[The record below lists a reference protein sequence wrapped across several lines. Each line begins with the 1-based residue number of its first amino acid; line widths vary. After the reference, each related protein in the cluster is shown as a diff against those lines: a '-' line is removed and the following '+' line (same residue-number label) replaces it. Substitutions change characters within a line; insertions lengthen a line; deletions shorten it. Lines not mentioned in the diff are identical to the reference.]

1 MPKSKRID
9 AIIQTISAIRP
20 KGDDYLE
27 VSSIPG
33 HVFVVG
39 DNRHNSR
46 DSRFIG
52 PVPAANIVGSAA
64 FIHWSRDLDRIGQR
78 L

>member
-1 MPKSKRID
+1 ML
-9 AIIQTISAIRP
+9 A
-20 KGDDYLE
+20 GDFRDDFPPF
-27 VSSIPG
+27 VVPPG

-46 DSRFIG
+46 DSRIIG
-52 PVPAANIVGSAA
+52 PVPEANLVGSAS
-64 FIHWSRDLDRIGQR
+64 FIYSSQDLDRLGQR